1 MNEHGDGQ
9 DSVEER
15 LVGAAFDEL
24 AGRTTPPD
32 RSAEIL
38 ARVAGAAQEA
48 PSDAG
53 GGGGARWLA
62 AALLL
67 LGVGVTVYAAMQPG
81 SSGEPNQGG
90 ERADPVAQL
99 ADVQPPLVGVAGPR
113 DPELPKGADPADLA
127 AMRSAEAML
136 AAEAKLQQLI
146 ADGRIAGVDQV
157 LPFDDLED
165 WKYVEGLQ
173 GAPDDVRA
181 LDGKQVLMLGFML
194 PLDEVED
201 MQEFL
206 LVSSL
211 WSCCYGTPP
220 DIHGIVRC
228 RMSEGRRVDYQFE
241 PVKVVGRF
249 SVQETREDGYCVDIY
264 QLDVE
269 VLEVVQ

>member
-38 ARVAGAAQEA
+38 ARVADSAQK
-48 PSDAG
+48 PPTDAG

-67 LGVGVTVYAAMQPG
+67 LGIGVTVFAALQPG
-81 SSGEPNQGG
+81 SSGEPDQGG
-90 ERADPVAQL
+90 GRVDPVAKI
-99 ADVQPPLVGVAGPR
+99 ADVQPPATGVDGPA
-113 DPELPKGADPADLA
+113 DSALPKGTDPADLA

-146 ADGRIAGVDQV
+146 ADGKIAGVDQV
-157 LPFDDLED
+157 LPFDDLEA
-165 WKYVEGLQ
+165 WKYVEGLE
-173 GAPDDVRA
+173 GVPDDVRA

-228 RMSEGRRVDYQFE
+228 RMAAGRRVDYQFE
-241 PVKVVGRF
+241 PIKVVGRF
-249 SVQETREDGYCVDIY
+249 SVRETREDGYCVDIY